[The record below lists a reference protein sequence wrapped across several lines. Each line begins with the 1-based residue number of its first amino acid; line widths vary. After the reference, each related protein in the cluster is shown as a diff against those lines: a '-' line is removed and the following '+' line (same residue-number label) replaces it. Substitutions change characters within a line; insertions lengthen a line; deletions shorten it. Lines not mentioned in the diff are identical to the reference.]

1 MFNKKN
7 DTWLKVTN
15 FVLIITIV
23 ISLGFAIGNTIYYE
37 SEDYGYYCGG
47 YETSYDNENGS
58 VHRNNEDVEAQ
69 NNVAINCKYLNQI
82 DEQKIL
88 KEKYLGY
95 TISVIS
101 LITLV
106 FINSTH
112 KREK

>member
-23 ISLGFAIGNTIYYE
+23 ISLGFAIGNTIYFN
-37 SEDYGYYCGG
+37 SEDYEYYCPD
-47 YETSYDNENGS
+47 YRESRTNDNLSIQSNA
-58 VHRNNEDVEAQ
+58 EDVQAE

-82 DEQKIL
+82 NEQEML